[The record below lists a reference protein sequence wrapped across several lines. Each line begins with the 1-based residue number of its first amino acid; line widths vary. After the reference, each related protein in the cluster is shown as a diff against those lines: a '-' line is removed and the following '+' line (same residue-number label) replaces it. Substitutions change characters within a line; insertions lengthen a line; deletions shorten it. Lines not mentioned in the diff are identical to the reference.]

1 MEPEK
6 IQKVPEQKRSH
17 KSTMLAKLL
26 KKKREKDAD
35 FELS

>member
-17 KSTMLAKLL
+17 KTAMLAKLL
-26 KKKREKDAD
+26 KRKRQKDAD